1 MTRMPI
7 SLRLHRLLDPTG
19 RASRSAGWVNRVLAV
34 CIVASSIIAIVDT
47 EQAISDLAPGFF
59 LWSERIFGAI
69 FLAEYVARMIAVGED
84 PRYRG
89 LAGRLRYAVTPM
101 ALIDLV
107 AVLPLF
113 LGEIAGNTQIVRLL
127 RLFRLLRFSRLGP
140 FSRAATILLMTLRA
154 RLPELLLS
162 LLVAL
167 VVLIFS
173 ATLMFLIEGDV
184 QPAAFGSIPR
194 AMWWAIATLTTVG
207 YGDVYPVTALG
218 RILAG
223 MTALAA
229 IGLIAAPTGIL
240 ATAFAEALRRY
251 HHERME
257 PVAPDAGQEGAV
269 ARPQP

>member
-1 MTRMPI
+1 MAQVP
-7 SLRLHRLLDPTG
+7 LAVRLHRLLDPGGQGSTG
-19 RASRSAGWVNRVLAV
+19 AGWINRVLAAS
-34 CIVASSIIAIVDT
+34 IVASAIVAVLET
-47 EQAISDLAPGFF
+47 EDSVSSRAPLFF
-59 LWSERIFGAI
+59 LWTERLFGAV

-89 LAGRLRYAVTPM
+89 LGGRLRYAASPM
-101 ALIDLV
+101 ALVDLV

-113 LGEIAGNTQIVRLL
+113 LGELVGDTQVVRLL

-140 FSRAATILLMTLRA
+140 FSRAAAILLTTLRG

-173 ATLMFLIEGDV
+173 ATLMYLIEGAD

-218 RILAG
+218 RVLAG

-240 ATAFAEALRRY
+240 ATAFAEALRQ
-251 HHERME
+251 HHAE
-257 PVAPDAGQEGAV
+257 PGGETAGAKPAE
-269 ARPQP
+269 

>member
-1 MTRMPI
+1 MTQVPL
-7 SLRLHRLLDPTG
+7 SLRLHRLLDPG
-19 RASRSAGWVNRVLAV
+19 SRGSRAAGWINRVLAA
-34 CIVASSIIAIVDT
+34 CIVASSVLAILDT
-47 EQAISDLAPGFF
+47 EPAISEQAPAFF
-59 LWSERIFGAI
+59 RWAERIFGLI
-69 FLAEYVARMIAVGED
+69 FLVEYAARLVAIGED

-107 AVLPLF
+107 AILPLF
-113 LGEIAGNTQIVRLL
+113 LGEIVGDTQIVRLL

-184 QPAAFGSIPR
+184 QPVQFGSIPR

-218 RILAG
+218 RVLAG
-223 MTALAA
+223 VTALAA

-251 HHERME
+251 HHERTAAE
-257 PVAPDAGQEGAV
+257 EAADAAAG
-269 ARPQP
+269 PTTTQPP

>member
-1 MTRMPI
+1 MT
-7 SLRLHRLLDPTG
+7 SVSFSQRLHRLLDPGG
-19 RASRSAGWVNRVLAV
+19 RASAAAVWINRILAA
-34 CIVASSIIAIVDT
+34 CIVASSAIAILDT
-47 EQAISDLAPGFF
+47 EAAVSDAAPAFF
-59 LWSERIFGAI
+59 LWSERVFGLV
-69 FLAEYVARMIAVGED
+69 FLTEYVARMIAIGED
-84 PRYRG
+84 PRYHG
-89 LAGRLRYAVTPM
+89 AAGRLRYAVTPM
-101 ALIDLV
+101 ALIDLA

-113 LGEIAGNTQIVRLL
+113 LGEIVGNTQVVRLL

-140 FSRAATILLMTLRA
+140 FSRAASILLMTLRA

-173 ATLMFLIEGDV
+173 ATLMFLIEGDG

-207 YGDVYPVTALG
+207 YGDVYPLTVLG
-218 RILAG
+218 RVLAG

-240 ATAFAEALRRY
+240 ATAFAEALHRY
-251 HHERME
+251 QDELKQTQPADRVNPAE
-257 PVAPDAGQEGAV
+257 PP
-269 ARPQP
+269 